1 MKKFSINILLTLI
14 YLGLSKSFSPS
25 EQHSPYLIDKRVFS
39 SFFTDAPIEVILLD
53 SFQTGFLIKTYFQ
66 KFKVFYGF
74 KPPEIQILRTSPEF
88 WNKNIKNLGMSL
100 FRRIKK
106 DQPSNTTP
114 MPPGALFI
122 GNMSFGSWHL
132 QNDGQKYWKFFRAY
146 RHFPK
151 NFSWKK
157 FIPSYKFFT
166 KMNIHLQ
173 HEQEFYGLNNEFGA
187 TGSITKQ
194 TFKNTF
200 DIANNNNIKVEI
212 KTHFNKFFKT
222 PVWKKEQ

>member
-1 MKKFSINILLTLI
+1 MKKFSIYVLLTLI

-25 EQHSPYLIDKRVFS
+25 EQHSPYLIDQRVFA
-39 SFFTDAPIEVILLD
+39 SFFKDAPVEVILLD

-66 KFKVFYGF
+66 KYKIFYGF
-74 KPPEIQILRTSPEF
+74 KQPEIQIVRTSPEF
-88 WNKNIKNLGMSL
+88 WRKNIKNLGMSL
-100 FRRIKK
+100 FRRSSME
-106 DQPSNTTP
+106 QPSSTTP
-114 MPPGALFI
+114 MPPGGLFI
-122 GNMSFGSWHL
+122 GNMSFGNWDL
-132 QNDGQKYWKFFRAY
+132 KDNGTRDWKFFRAY

-151 NFSWKK
+151 IFSWKD
-157 FIPSYKFFT
+157 FVPSYEFF
-166 KMNIHLQ
+166 KRMNVHLQ

-187 TGSITKQ
+187 KGSITMQ

-200 DIANNNNIKVEI
+200 NTANHKIKVDV